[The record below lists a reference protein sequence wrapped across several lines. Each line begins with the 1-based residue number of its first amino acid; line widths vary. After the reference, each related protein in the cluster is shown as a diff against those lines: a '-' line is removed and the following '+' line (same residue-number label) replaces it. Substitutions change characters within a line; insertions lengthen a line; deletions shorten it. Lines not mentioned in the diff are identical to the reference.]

1 MQGEEEIQML
11 SRKKEL
17 GISLLIAV
25 IPGII
30 LPVAFFFLFSI
41 STSATNRDIFPPLDN
56 VPEIVGCLGV
66 LIFAIPGYLT
76 FILLVSLLNSAHDFG
91 LLIPIFDAFPE
102 ATQGILIAIFC
113 ILMNLFFW
121 TLAVSFFRQILKNRP
136 VSR

>member
-1 MQGEEEIQML
+1 ML
-11 SRKKEL
+11 FRKKEL

-56 VPEIVGCLGV
+56 APEIIGCLGA

-76 FILLVSLLNSAHDFG
+76 FFFLISILNGIHDYG
-91 LLIPIFDAFPE
+91 LTIPIFDALPE
-102 ATQGILIAIFC
+102 ATQGILIVIFC
-113 ILMNLFFW
+113 FLINLFFW